1 MHETFG
7 FPIHDIVLRHASES
21 IHNRIT
27 YRFAISA
34 PSDWF
39 ISFRVIKLIL
49 IRVFKKSN
57 PVISHIDSDV
67 AIFDV
72 SKQIKERRLE
82 YINRLSGDRVKLF
95 VSREDLIS
103 GAPFLLKISFLIG
116 LIIAGPFIVL
126 LSLIKKNKLQTPYHA
141 LCTMEALGMFFLL
154 KKHAI
159 KNLHFFCIYET
170 DSNLMAYALM
180 NNGIKI
186 NKIPSEV
193 PLQFLNTTIVAD
205 SLSFCFRYQEEE
217 YQNYASTMH
226 CKTLQHWIPE
236 NSLSLEHLYISDDRN
251 TNKNT
256 IGFYSSGMWYRK
268 EIDTMDL
275 PNADEY
281 EQQLLLYLI
290 DFVKVNPIYK
300 LTLFLHPIE
309 KSNLDKAM
317 RYYNSFSFPFEI
329 ADVNT
334 SNAQL
339 FKMADVVVSLY
350 STLVFE
356 RIFWGF
362 KTIMFPLGQINLPI
376 EGSVFKNT
384 CATSKAELFDKLKF
398 ALTTEVDKYF
408 EKTGMSNY
416 RYFNYKCFNS
426 INAA

>member
-27 YRFAISA
+27 YRFTISA
-34 PSDWF
+34 PSDWL
-39 ISFRVIKLIL
+39 ISFRVIKFIL
-49 IRVFKKSN
+49 IRVLKKSN
-57 PVISHIDSDV
+57 PLINNIDSDV

-103 GAPFLLKISFLIG
+103 GAPFLLKISFLIC
-116 LIIAGPFIVL
+116 LIIASPFIVL
-126 LSLIKKNKLQTPYHA
+126 LSLIKKNKLQTPYHV

-193 PLQFLNTTIVAD
+193 PLQFLNTTIVANT
-205 SLSFCFRYQEEE
+205 LSFCFRYQEEE
-217 YQNYASTMH
+217 YQAYASRMH
-226 CKTLQHWIPE
+226 CNDLQHWIPE
-236 NSLSLEHLYISDDRN
+236 NSFSLEHFYISGDRN
-251 TNKNT
+251 TDKNT

-275 PNADEY
+275 LNADVY
-281 EQQLLLYLI
+281 ERELLLYLME
-290 DFVKVNPIYK
+290 FVKENPSYK
-300 LTLFLHPIE
+300 LMIFLHPIE
-309 KSNLDKAM
+309 KANMDRALQ
-317 RYYNSFSFPFEI
+317 YYNSFSTAFEF
-329 ADVNT
+329 ADIKM

-339 FKMADVVVSLY
+339 FALADVVVSLY

-362 KTIMFPLGQINLPI
+362 KTIMAPLGQTNFPVQ
-376 EGSVFKNT
+376 GSVFNNV
-384 CATSKAELFDKLKF
+384 CARNKEQLKEKLNV
-398 ALTTEVDKYF
+398 AL
-408 EKTGMSNY
+408 KTGASDYYKIAGMNKYTYQNY
-416 RYFNYKCFNS
+416 NCFNTV
-426 INAA
+426 